1 MGEQGG
7 KGMFWMIELRE
18 NRVFLLIGGLNL
30 LLAPPAVGILLLLS
44 LRERSAGGLLLAA
57 ILSPGVPLG
66 LYLVGSAVRMR
77 VRFLADTVVF
87 TPVFGRARTFR
98 YEGIAA
104 VEVSQARCWL
114 LRADGRTALSFRR
127 NLDNAEAALELLR
140 GMGIPFSDAPQ
151 PMPRDWGKTA
161 QVRTRRSAEHIYIRA
176 RWSREEIARENR
188 RMGRLGWAL
197 MGLALLA
204 LAGSFRVQLAVWTG
218 IALLCWGLYLWA
230 YPKMRFQRI
239 SRRED
244 LPFYV
249 ECPYAAC
256 LLSLTLLT
264 AVCQTMYTPWGM
276 YLRYAAA
283 LGGLFAALSA
293 AWLAVRRARPARA
306 LCAVLSVALLGVAV
320 TPAVQYFAVREP
332 AVHRLAEVQDLR
344 IRTSRGQRSYF
355 ILVELESERRYLR
368 ARGDVYHA
376 AEDSGRV
383 VLCRRT
389 SVFGYEIWQLHAPR
403 G

>member
-1 MGEQGG
+1 
-7 KGMFWMIELRE
+7 MFWMIELRE

-249 ECPYAAC
+249 E
-256 LLSLTLLT
+256 
-264 AVCQTMYTPWGM
+264 
-276 YLRYAAA
+276 
-283 LGGLFAALSA
+283 
-293 AWLAVRRARPARA
+293 
-306 LCAVLSVALLGVAV
+306 
-320 TPAVQYFAVREP
+320 
-332 AVHRLAEVQDLR
+332 
-344 IRTSRGQRSYF
+344 
-355 ILVELESERRYLR
+355 
-368 ARGDVYHA
+368 
-376 AEDSGRV
+376 
-383 VLCRRT
+383 
-389 SVFGYEIWQLHAPR
+389 
-403 G
+403 